1 MSGNTFCACSA
12 LKAAWVEGVSGPPD
26 HTVTF
31 RGDVVNQ
38 DDLYQALTSGK
49 IAAAGLDVTTPEPLP
64 PSHPLLTLKNCGK
77 SCFWGRCVATL
88 WHFETGLAVGLAEA
102 MLTQGAQPGTGS
114 V

>member
-1 MSGNTFCACSA
+1 MVV
-12 LKAAWVEGVSGPPD
+12 L
-26 HTVTF
+26 TVTS

-38 DDLYQALTSGK
+38 DDLYQALTSGQ

-77 SCFWGRCVATL
+77 SCFRGKRVATL
-88 WHFETGLAVGLAEA
+88 WSFENSPGLAMGLAEA
-102 MLTQGAQPGTGS
+102 MLTQKAQPGARS

>member
-1 MSGNTFCACSA
+1 MEIHSVVV
-12 LKAAWVEGVSGPPD
+12 L
-26 HTVTF
+26 TVTS

-38 DDLYQALTSGK
+38 DDLYQALTSGQ

-77 SCFWGRCVATL
+77 SCFRGKRITTL
-88 WHFETGLAVGLAEA
+88 WSFENSPGLAMELAEA
-102 MLTQGAQPGTGS
+102 MLTQRAQPGARS